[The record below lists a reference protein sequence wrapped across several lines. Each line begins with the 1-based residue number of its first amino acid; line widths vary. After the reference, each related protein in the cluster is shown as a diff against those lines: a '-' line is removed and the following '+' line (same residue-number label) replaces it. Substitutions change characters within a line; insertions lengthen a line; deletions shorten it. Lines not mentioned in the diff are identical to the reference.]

1 MDHHHE
7 CLVPVL
13 KVCYFRYCSLFD
25 KIGPVFNLN
34 MGSLEDVGWGSALTE
49 QGPCQGVKVT
59 VVSRTQPKWVGQG
72 L

>member
-1 MDHHHE
+1 VDHHHE

-49 QGPCQGVKVT
+49 QGPCQGV
-59 VVSRTQPKWVGQG
+59 
-72 L
+72 